1 MPSSVITAQWAMQ
14 VMAQLGYTLLQ
25 DTSTGRGMHLY
36 YDDRAPGQIVLLDF
50 SRGEMDQEEF
60 LERLAEEGL
69 DRDAVA
75 ALLD

>member
-1 MPSSVITAQWAMQ
+1 MQ
-14 VMAQLGYTLLQ
+14 VMTQLGYVLLQ
-25 DTSTGRGMHLY
+25 DTPAGWGLHLY

-69 DRDAVA
+69 DREAVA